1 MPAWA
6 DDVSGPR
13 SKQYQ
18 KHINV
23 YMANVNL
30 PGQPLQQEYFVHFV
44 STSPHAGAL
53 NNLVKTTFLLLQGFL
68 RSTHI
73 ELMRTYNAETSH
85 PCSFRINVPDGLA
98 DNPQQA
104 EEASHI
110 GHQGNYF
117 CRRCK
122 VGGTHDKKECPDRYH
137 SFYEVS
143 HIFHLT
149 NKTQTGVV
157 ISSMNSGRRS

>member
-1 MPAWA
+1 LFTVWIPVWA
-6 DDVSGPR
+6 DDVSGAR

-23 YMANVNL
+23 YTANANL
-30 PGQPLQQEYFVHFV
+30 PGQLLQQEYFVRFV

-53 NNLVKTTFLLLQGFL
+53 EQLKVVVNQVKCVNRGSLYLKILTVF
-68 RSTHI
+68 RATHL
-73 ELMRTYNAETSH
+73 EPVRTYDAETSR
-85 PCSFRINVPDGLA
+85 PCSFRLNIPDAPA

-122 VGGTHDKKECPDRYH
+122 VGGTDDEKECPDGYH

-143 HIFHLT
+143 
-149 NKTQTGVV
+149 
-157 ISSMNSGRRS
+157 S